1 MTTRERDSAPSALGA
16 RGRVRGE
23 EQDSARAGGAGSH
36 ARDGSGALVLLC
48 MAQFML
54 VLDIAI
60 VNVALPAIQADLR
73 FARED
78 LQLVVTAY
86 ALTFGG
92 LLLLGGRAADLL
104 GRRRLFV
111 AGLAIFTLASLVCGL
126 APSAVLL
133 VAARA
138 LQGVGGGLVSP
149 AALSLLTTIFPEGR
163 DRDRALGV
171 WSALAAGGGAAGLLL
186 GGVLTGLVSWRWV
199 FLVNVPVGAMVLAFS
214 PRALPVGRAE
224 GGGRIDAAGAAAA
237 TAGLVALV
245 YGLDRGGQEGFGA
258 GDVIALLAAAAVLLA
273 AFVAIERRA
282 PEPLLP
288 FGLFQRR
295 TLAGANL
302 ATLLLSAVILGV
314 NYFLTLYFQQ
324 VLAYSPIE
332 TGLAFLPMTLVAAL
346 ASGVA
351 ARLVGGV
358 GARPLLAVGMVA
370 LCAGAGLL
378 GQVTPRAG
386 YLGALPGMLLV
397 AIGLGLGFTVG
408 ILAATA
414 GVDARQ
420 QGVASGILGTSQQV
434 GGAIGLAVLTAVAGA
449 VTGSA
454 PGPLSQALTDGF
466 RAAFLV
472 AAGFAG
478 AALLA
483 VGALVREDDCQA
495 ELARRVRE
503 PGGAPAVCAAQTT
516 PCQPAVTR
524 LSWRPV
530 TTGAGTGDVRG
541 SHDRPGDHPAR

>member
-1 MTTRERDSAPSALGA
+1 MTTSERDSASSASNAFGALGM
-16 RGRVRGE
+16 VRGE
-23 EQDSARAGGAGSH
+23 ERDSARAGGMGGQK
-36 ARDGSGALVLLC
+36 RGGTGALLLLC

-73 FARED
+73 FARGD

-104 GRRRLFV
+104 GRRRLFA
-111 AGLAIFTLASLVCGL
+111 AGLALFTLASLACGL
-126 APSAVLL
+126 APSSALL

-163 DRDRALGV
+163 ARDRALGV

-199 FLVNVPVGAMVLAFS
+199 FLVNVPVGVLVLVFS
-214 PRALPVGRAE
+214 PRALPTGRLA
-224 GGGRIDAAGAAAA
+224 GSARGRIDAAGAVTA
-237 TAGLVALV
+237 TGGLVALV
-245 YGLDRGGQEGFGA
+245 YGLDRGGQEGFATGS
-258 GDVIALLAAAAVLLA
+258 VIALLAAAAILLT

-282 PEPLLP
+282 REPLLP
-288 FGLFQRR
+288 FGLVRR
-295 TLAGANL
+295 PTLAGANL

-324 VLAYSPIE
+324 VLAYSPVE

-351 ARLVGGV
+351 ARLVGRA
-358 GARPLLAVGMVA
+358 GARGLLAVGMVA
-370 LCAGAGLL
+370 LCAGAALL
-378 GQVTPRAG
+378 GQIAPRGG

-420 QGVASGILGTSQQV
+420 QGVASGIVGTSQQV

-454 PGPLSQALTDGF
+454 HGSLSQALTDGF

-478 AALLA
+478 VALLA
-483 VGALVREDDCQA
+483 VGALVREDDGQVA
-495 ELARRVRE
+495 LARPDQEPSRV
-503 PGGAPAVCAAQTT
+503 PVICATQTA
-516 PCQPAVTR
+516 PCQPAITR
-524 LSWRPV
+524 LV
-530 TTGAGTGDVRG
+530 GAPSRQGRAMYGRTPD
-541 SHDRPGDHPAR
+541 